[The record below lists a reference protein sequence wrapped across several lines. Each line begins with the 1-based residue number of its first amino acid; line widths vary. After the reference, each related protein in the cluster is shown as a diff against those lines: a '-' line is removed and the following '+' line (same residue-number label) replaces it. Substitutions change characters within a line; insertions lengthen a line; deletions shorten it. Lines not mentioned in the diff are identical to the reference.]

1 MEVCG
6 LCADQAKIARN
17 GKPHE
22 NLLKIDAPRI
32 FKGAKSRGYEEQD
45 YQCQE
50 CKSRFTYS
58 SDKNDLSWTLWRG

>member
-45 YQCQE
+45 YQ
-50 CKSRFTYS
+50 
-58 SDKNDLSWTLWRG
+58 